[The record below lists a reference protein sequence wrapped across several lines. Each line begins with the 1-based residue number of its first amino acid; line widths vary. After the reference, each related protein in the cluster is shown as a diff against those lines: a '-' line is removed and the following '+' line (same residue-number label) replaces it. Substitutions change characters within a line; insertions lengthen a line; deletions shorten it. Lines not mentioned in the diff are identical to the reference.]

1 VNHWLDQG
9 LVGLLLAA
17 SFGYAVMKLGPR
29 ALRLRILSVMS
40 RVVGSAPKKF
50 GLSSWAQRLATA
62 AATKPKGACGGC
74 DNCGS
79 TASSTTQSAPT
90 EIKIPVGKIGRR
102 A

>member
-1 VNHWLDQG
+1 MNHWLDQG

-17 SFGYAVMKLGPR
+17 SVGYALMKLGPR
-29 ALRLRILSVMS
+29 NWRLSILSVLS
-40 RVVGSAPKKF
+40 RVTAGAPKRF
-50 GLSSWAQRLATA
+50 GLTPWAERLAAA
-62 AATKPKGACGGC
+62 AATKPQGACGGC

-79 TASSTTQSAPT
+79 AVSSTTQSAPA